1 MLPSPNSRGR
11 GPSHGHAQQ
20 RELSAHPAP
29 RAGGRTALALSI
41 ARLGEERESGGP
53 QGKNSQMFYT
63 QTWLDLLVHVLH
75 VAPAKDSMRALVL
88 PDGPP
93 AMVARAT
100 ITEH

>member
-63 QTWLDLLVHVLH
+63 KTWLDLLVRELQ
-75 VAPAKDSMRALVL
+75 VAQAKDSMRALVL
-88 PDGPP
+88 PSDLP
-93 AMVARAT
+93 AMVARVT
-100 ITEH
+100 IY